1 MFTPPFSFNYL
12 ASIHFVCFLLLSACS
27 TFSENEKPL
36 TPALSTDG
44 VKSNQQS
51 MLITKRTYSAT
62 ENLIEKSQVV
72 IDRGKPLLVTSI
84 VNVNK
89 LEESSGPGRMITE
102 QISGRIVQLGY
113 TTIEPKLRN
122 SLSIQGSGELI
133 LSRDVKLLKA
143 NYPAQAVV
151 SGTYAI
157 GSEQVHINLKLIE
170 LSEGRI
176 LSSVDYV
183 IPSNEWFIL

>member
-36 TPALSTDG
+36 TPALSKDG